1 MNEKRVSGSNRGGSR
16 RHGDP
21 PAWLD
26 ETLPLEERRR
36 LLDVAIRAVAA
47 VQGKAPERPAPP
59 GKPDVTVAPRKRS

>member
-1 MNEKRVSGSNRGGSR
+1 MKDKRVNVTSRGGGR

-36 LLDVAIRAVAA
+36 LLTLAIRAAASPQQQAA
-47 VQGKAPERPAPP
+47 VPPA
-59 GKPDVTVAPRKRS
+59 VKRHGSDNP

>member
-1 MNEKRVSGSNRGGSR
+1 MKERRINVTSRGGGR

-36 LLDVAIRAVAA
+36 LLTLAIHAAASSQQQAAIPPAVKSD
-47 VQGKAPERPAPP
+47 GSDNP
-59 GKPDVTVAPRKRS
+59 